1 VRIPANQ
8 PEAIA
13 LANYLRENKELC
25 LPQLFA
31 ALWLQNQEPT
41 QEQFHDILTLQWIAP
56 EILASNALPGETESV
71 VKIYGYP
78 DNLSG
83 SIIRLVASE
92 LNKQEP
98 QHV

>member
-1 VRIPANQ
+1 M
-8 PEAIA
+8 
-13 LANYLRENKELC
+13 ANYLREHKGFVFHSY
-25 LPQLFA
+25 LPLYGYQ
-31 ALWLQNQEPT
+31 QNQEPK

-56 EILASNALPGETESV
+56 EILASNALPGETDSV

-98 QHV
+98 QHA